1 MTQKQWRDLLPLVNN
16 EDLYPLLMEYAKER
30 IETLRNQLEMTK
42 GDDNFSLAQGKL
54 LEARLLLLLRETVIQ
69 NAK

>member
-16 EDLYPLLMEYAKER
+16 EDFYQLIQMYAKER
-30 IETLRNQLEMTK
+30 IEILRNQLEMTK
-42 GDDNFSLAQGKL
+42 GDDNFSLVQGKL

>member
-42 GDDNFSLAQGKL
+42 GDDNFSLVQGKL

>member
-16 EDLYPLLMEYAKER
+16 EDLYPLLLEYAKER

-42 GDDNFSLAQGKL
+42 GDDNFSLVQGKL

>member
-1 MTQKQWRDLLPLVNN
+1 MTQKDWRDLLPLVNN
-16 EDLYPLLMEYAKER
+16 EDFYQLIQMYAKER
-30 IETLRNQLEMTK
+30 IEILRNQLEMTK
-42 GDDNFSLAQGKL
+42 GDDNFSLVQGKL

>member
-1 MTQKQWRDLLPLVNN
+1 MTQKDWRDLLPLVNN
-16 EDLYPLLMEYAKER
+16 QEFYQLIQMYAKER

-42 GDDNFSLAQGKL
+42 GDDNFSLVQGKL

>member
-1 MTQKQWRDLLPLVNN
+1 MTQKDWRDLLPLVNN
-16 EDLYPLLMEYAKER
+16 EDFYQLIQMYAKER

-42 GDDNFSLAQGKL
+42 GEDNFSLVQGKL
-54 LEARLLLLLRETVIQ
+54 LEARLLLLLRETVVQ

>member
-1 MTQKQWRDLLPLVNN
+1 MTQKDWRDLLPLVNN
-16 EDLYPLLMEYAKER
+16 EDFYQLIQMYAKER
-30 IETLRNQLEMTK
+30 VETLRNQLEMTK
-42 GDDNFSLAQGKL
+42 GEDNFSLVQGKL

>member
-16 EDLYPLLMEYAKER
+16 EDLYPLLIKYAKER

-42 GDDNFSLAQGKL
+42 GDDNFSLVQGKL

>member
-1 MTQKQWRDLLPLVNN
+1 MTQKDWRDLLPLVNN
-16 EDLYPLLMEYAKER
+16 QEFYQLIQMYAKER

-42 GDDNFSLAQGKL
+42 GEDNFSLVQGKL

>member
-16 EDLYPLLMEYAKER
+16 EDLYPLLLAYAKDR

-42 GDDNFSLAQGKL
+42 GDDNFSLVQGKL

>member
-1 MTQKQWRDLLPLVNN
+1 MTQKDWRDLLPLVNN
-16 EDLYPLLMEYAKER
+16 EDSYQLIQMYAKER

-42 GDDNFSLAQGKL
+42 GEDNFSLVQGKL

>member
-1 MTQKQWRDLLPLVNN
+1 MTQKDWRDLLPLVNN
-16 EDLYPLLMEYAKER
+16 EDFYQLIQMYAKER

-42 GDDNFSLAQGKL
+42 GEDNFSLVQGKL

>member
-16 EDLYPLLMEYAKER
+16 EDLYSLLLEYAKER

-42 GDDNFSLAQGKL
+42 GDDNFSLVQGKL

>member
-1 MTQKQWRDLLPLVNN
+1 MTQKDWRDLLPLVNN
-16 EDLYPLLMEYAKER
+16 EDFYQLIQMYAKER
-30 IETLRNQLEMTK
+30 IEILRNQLEMTK
-42 GDDNFSLAQGKL
+42 GEDNFSLVQGKL

>member
-16 EDLYPLLMEYAKER
+16 EDLYPLLLEYAKER
-30 IETLRNQLEMTK
+30 IEILRNQLEMTK
-42 GDDNFSLAQGKL
+42 GDDNFSLVQGKL

>member
-16 EDLYPLLMEYAKER
+16 EDLYPLLLEYAKER

-42 GDDNFSLAQGKL
+42 GDDNFSLVQGKL
-54 LEARLLLLLRETVIQ
+54 LEVRLLLLLRETVIQ

>member
-16 EDLYPLLMEYAKER
+16 EDLYPLLLEYAKER
-30 IETLRNQLEMTK
+30 IETLRNQLEMTR
-42 GDDNFSLAQGKL
+42 GDDNFSLVQGKL

>member
-1 MTQKQWRDLLPLVNN
+1 MTQKQWRDLLLLVNN
-16 EDLYPLLMEYAKER
+16 EDFYQLIQMYAKER
-30 IETLRNQLEMTK
+30 IEILRNQLEMTK
-42 GDDNFSLAQGKL
+42 GDDNFSLVQGKL

>member
-16 EDLYPLLMEYAKER
+16 EDLYPLLLEYAKER

-42 GDDNFSLAQGKL
+42 GGDNFSLVQGKL

>member
-1 MTQKQWRDLLPLVNN
+1 MTQKDWRDLLPLVNN
-16 EDLYPLLMEYAKER
+16 EDFYQLIQMYAKER

-42 GDDNFSLAQGKL
+42 GEDNFSLVQGKL

-69 NAK
+69 NA

>member
-1 MTQKQWRDLLPLVNN
+1 
-16 EDLYPLLMEYAKER
+16 
-30 IETLRNQLEMTK
+30 LRNQLEMTK
-42 GDDNFSLAQGKL
+42 GDDNFSLVQGKL

>member
-1 MTQKQWRDLLPLVNN
+1 MTQKDWRDLLPLVNN
-16 EDLYPLLMEYAKER
+16 QDFYQLIQMYAKER

-42 GDDNFSLAQGKL
+42 GEDNFSLVQGKL